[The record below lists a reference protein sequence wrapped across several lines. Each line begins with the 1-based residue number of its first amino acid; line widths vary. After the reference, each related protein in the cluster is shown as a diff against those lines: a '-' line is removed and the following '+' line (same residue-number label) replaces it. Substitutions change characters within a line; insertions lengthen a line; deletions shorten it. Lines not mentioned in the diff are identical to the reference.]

1 MVIMEIR
8 FNSSLKWNFL
18 FRIRF
23 VSTGTGN
30 FKTAFRFRLSRNWN
44 YETAFCFQ
52 LYRNRILVPFRYPAG
67 KSISGRTLDRLQY
80 QEQVNKSL
88 HNKVKDLMKDLSDL
102 QGNLRQVD
110 EFPGLS
116 PPRLNH
122 RCSSYL
128 VINLRL
134 GHHLEMEE

>member
-1 MVIMEIR
+1 MGTTISDIMEFLKAEQKTRAREKEEDKLIR
-8 FNSSLKWNFL
+8 AQERKEDMEHILKM
-18 FRIRF
+18 IK
-23 VSTGTGN
+23 VGV
-30 FKTAFRFRLSRNWN
+30 KAEV
-44 YETAFCFQ
+44 ETA
-52 LYRNRILVPFRYPAG
+52 LKPLE
-67 KSISGRTLDRLQY
+67 DRLQY